1 MKIKPPHL
9 RITSDNP
16 FAEDALGREQSAEI
30 LTQFISTIDEPF
42 VLAID
47 SGWGTGK
54 TTFLSMWIKVLKREG
69 YPCLYFNAWKNDFS
83 DDPLVSLIGEIGT
96 GLDDL
101 VLEAGN
107 KAKAKKYFDK
117 TKKLGAALVKSTLPA
132 VIKLSTGV
140 DAAEIFEDL
149 TDRFANERIKKYEED
164 KATIDDF
171 KEHLSKFVEVLTG
184 KDDGKKPLIIFI
196 DELDRCR
203 PTYAL
208 ELLEKAKHFF
218 DIKGIIFIL
227 AIDKEQIG
235 HSIRSVYGAGM
246 DVDGYLRRFIDLD
259 YHLPEPD
266 TEKFCNA
273 LFQRFGFEEYF
284 GQRARHGSGDDM
296 RILLEILPKLFTTF
310 EFSLRVQE
318 QCFSRLSIVFRTTKA
333 NVHLHPIFLS
343 ALIVLKAANP
353 TLYSGYIKRSVN
365 AESVLKFFKQNIA
378 DSSYLNERYFMVMEA
393 YFVNYEQYGSHSD
406 DKGIKEYKLKLH
418 NERLPREEQER
429 LKEIVS
435 FSGHLDTQYLYDVL
449 SFLAKKIEMAESFS

>member
-1 MKIKPPHL
+1 MKLKLSELHV
-9 RITSDNP
+9 TDENP
-16 FAEDALGREQSAEI
+16 FAEDALGREQSANI
-30 LTQFISTIDEPF
+30 LTQLISTIDDPF

-47 SGWGTGK
+47 SCWGTGK
-54 TTFLSMWIKVLKREG
+54 TTFLRMWLKVLKREG

-117 TKKLGAALVKSTLPA
+117 TKKLGAALVKSSLPA

-140 DAAEIFEDL
+140 DAAKIFEDL
-149 TDRFANERIKKYEED
+149 TNRFANDKIKKYEKD
-164 KATIDDF
+164 KTTIDDF
-171 KEHLSKFVEVLTG
+171 KKHLCEFIEVLTG
-184 KDDGKKPLIIFI
+184 NDGGKKPLIIFI

-218 DIKGIIFIL
+218 DIQGIVFVL

-284 GQRARHGSGDDM
+284 WQRTQHGSGDDM
-296 RILLEILPKLFTTF
+296 RILLEILPKLFTIF
-310 EFSLRVQE
+310 GFSLRVQE
-318 QCFSRLSIVFRTTKA
+318 QCLSRLSIVFRTTKA

-353 TLYSGYIKRSVN
+353 TLYSDYIKRSAN

-378 DSSYLNERYFMVMEA
+378 DRSYLNERYFMIMEA
-393 YFVNYEQYGSHSD
+393 YFVNYEQYGLHSE

-418 NERLPREEQER
+418 NERPPQKEHER

-435 FSGHLDTQYLYDVL
+435 FFGYFNTKYHYDIL